1 MALAAR
7 PGLAQFTATSPSSR
21 PAMPLLQPPP
31 LLPPAPP
38 QVPLPPPR
46 AARGNGMRSPPT
58 SNLSAEGPDSSGG
71 SPKQQQGHTISEAI
85 TQRKKWRQELPGC
98 TSLKSKSGVEDDGE
112 NKSRNMRPRMHMHTN
127 AYLRQQERP
136 GSLQHSPPD
145 CPGGAAPGPPGDAAP
160 GQMHP
165 LQPPA
170 CGAHTNAHKLVPT
183 STHTTHTR

>member
-1 MALAAR
+1 MMALAAR

-71 SPKQQQGHTISEAI
+71 SPKQQQGHTNPEAI
-85 TQRKKWRQELPGC
+85 AVK
-98 TSLKSKSGVEDDGE
+98 SLREKSGGKNSQAV
-112 NKSRNMRPRMHMHTN
+112 RH
-127 AYLRQQERP
+127 
-136 GSLQHSPPD
+136 
-145 CPGGAAPGPPGDAAP
+145 
-160 GQMHP
+160 
-165 LQPPA
+165 
-170 CGAHTNAHKLVPT
+170 
-183 STHTTHTR
+183 